1 MRNQYIFGSLVAFT
15 LLLAGCGGQQ
25 QHHHDHAT
33 SHVHTAPHGG
43 VLVELGDHLYNLEF
57 LFNPATGRLQAW
69 VLDGHAENFVRS
81 SMSSFEVVIT
91 TAGGPRPVVMLPVAN
106 PATGEPVGD
115 TSQFEAEVPW
125 LAAIGAF
132 TAEIPG
138 VTVRGTQFENVAL
151 VYPPPGS

>member
-1 MRNQYIFGSLVAFT
+1 MRNKYSLGALVILS
-15 LLLAGCGGQQ
+15 LLVAGCGGQ
-25 QHHHDHAT
+25 HEHTHDHAAG
-33 SHVHTAPHGG
+33 HVHTAPHGG

-81 SMSSFEVVIT
+81 AMPSFEVVIT
-91 TAGGPRPVVMLPVAN
+91 TAGGPRTVVMLPVAN
-106 PATGEPVGD
+106 PATGETVGD

-132 TAEIPG
+132 AAEIPG